1 MRGPLMLGVG
11 GLELLGEERE
21 RLRHPAVGGVL
32 LFSRNF
38 DNPAQVTDLTR
49 SIRAL
54 RSPPLVIAVDQE
66 GGRVQRFREGLTP
79 LPPIGR
85 LGRAAADAPALA
97 RETARAAG
105 WVMAAELRALGV
117 DFSFAPVLDLDRG
130 VSQVIGDRAFG
141 ADPATVA
148 ALGLAWQR
156 GVRAAGSVCVGKHF
170 PGHGGTAPDSHE
182 QTVDDPRPLPDLVH
196 ADLLPFRRLIDNGL
210 AAVMM
215 AHVRFPAFDVEPAG
229 FSPAWI
235 DYLRRSLGFQGA
247 IFTDDLEMAAAAAV
261 GDRLE
266 RARRAMAAGCDM
278 VMFGNAGR
286 AIDPILE
293 RLPRPDPLTALRLAR
308 LQGRDGPDLAGVHA
322 SAEYRQA
329 RSLLAAL

>member
-1 MRGPLMLGVG
+1 MRGPLMLGVE

-21 RLRHPAVGGVL
+21 RLRHPAVGGVI

-38 DNPAQVTDLTR
+38 DNPAQ

-54 RSPPLVIAVDQE
+54 RNPPLLIAADQE
-66 GGRVQRFREGLTP
+66 GGRVQRFRQGLTR
-79 LPPIGR
+79 LPAIGR
-85 LGRAAADAPALA
+85 LGQVALDAPALA

-105 WVMAAELRALGV
+105 WVMASELRALGV

-130 VSQVIGDRAFG
+130 ISQVIGDRAFAG
-141 ADPATVA
+141 DPATVA
-148 ALGLAWQR
+148 TLGLAWQR
-156 GVRAAGSVCVGKHF
+156 GVRAAGAVCVGKHF

-182 QTVDDPRPLPDLVH
+182 QTVDDPRALPDLIH

-215 AHVRFPAFDVEPAG
+215 AHVRFQAFDAQPAG
-229 FSPAWI
+229 FSAAWI

-247 IFTDDLEMAAAAAV
+247 VFTDDLEMAAATAI

-278 VMFGNAGR
+278 VIFGNAGR
-286 AIDPILE
+286 HIDPILE

-308 LQGRDGPDLAGVHA
+308 LHGRDGSDLARFHA
-322 SAEYRQA
+322 SAAYRQA